1 MEHLLQTPFVR
12 GKKALLFTL
21 IVMAVLSFMVG
32 FAGTT
37 DVYADCGVSEGPT
50 AIFEGRATG
59 THDLTVYN
67 DKIAFSIAVDSNNYW
82 NMTKGSILDLGIRG
96 GAGTAGDMG
105 VNIINDIEF
114 LNDLWTSTGT
124 YNGTDLR
131 NDITVDVTENT
142 AAKVVIT
149 VHTRYWVA
157 DADKNSVDDATQ
169 YGTTQAPL
177 NVTITYTLE
186 DGKNY
191 IGLGCDIENPTAN
204 KVTYKDMYSGFSI
217 TTKAASMFG
226 PYGFYPDTK
235 VTGIAIGSDESVQEY
250 FGNFVV
256 SYSNNYAVSLEMD
269 NANAYKGSTGYKDLY
284 TLQDLVPGNHY
295 HYVGESLAS
304 DESETATLINRYID
318 RNHISA
324 DDYSTI
330 NGKVLDSDGNPV
342 AGAYVIAEKT
352 GVYAKT
358 AKSTGVAGA
367 PDVAVANMQPF
378 VWDITDKN
386 GNYSFDLPNTGFDDG
401 TDNILG
407 NGNYT
412 YKFKVEAAGYTSVTS
427 TEMNLTED
435 TTKDFT
441 LDDGAKITLKA
452 VDENG
457 FSIPF
462 KVSISGVTS
471 EMKTLG
477 GTTYFSDAL
486 NMEAPYTISF
496 TMTKGNKITF
506 TAYYGT
512 DFESKAATY
521 TTDVTDSG
529 VNYTFTI
536 PTLIDPESTGW
547 YCADNHQH
555 SDFGDGATTPQ
566 NLFRAEIAAKLD
578 FITISD
584 HDSRV
589 HNQSMA
595 AMAAKLGIPFLSNIE
610 VSPGWGHWGLLGVSY
625 GAGLE
630 DSPVDATTAT
640 PQDIITAGHEDN
652 ALVIVHHPYS
662 DYGFLYNQASVNGGT
677 DEGWDGFDLLEI
689 QPTVDLSGINTVL
702 TDEAWDTIDLDQLN
716 STITSVGVSNM
727 DAKTFVSAMAFW
739 NEGVKKYFSAGSD
752 QHDATSATLYPGIIR
767 MYANLGDGSNK
778 QTECTTDN
786 YLKALTDGDAYVTEG
801 PILMPDSNTEFGST
815 QIVKDGSSL
824 NFSMDVEAVNGLSSV
839 TLWSRGEA
847 VETLTFDN
855 SSAKQSIKFT
865 VTPDGATDHLWY
877 SFTAVDAKGNY
888 AITNPVWVETYTL
901 FSDVSE
907 SNWAAQAVYSLAA
920 KGYVNGYPGSDKFL
934 PNATITRAEF
944 CQIIAA
950 MGDFTAIEKVTFDD
964 VKNGSWYYKAVK
976 ELANAGIVLG
986 EGNGKFNP
994 NAQVTREQMFVI
1006 IARVAGIDVSK
1017 NYPMAGFNDIGSAS
1031 SWATA
1036 YINALTVNDLIHGY
1050 KDNTIRAKATATR
1063 AEACQV
1069 IYNTIY

>member
-1 MEHLLQTPFVR
+1 MEHLLQKPFAK

-21 IVMAVLSFMVG
+21 IVMAVFSFLVG
-32 FAGTT
+32 FLGTAG
-37 DVYADCGVSEGPT
+37 VYADCGVSEGPT
-50 AIFEGRATG
+50 AIFEGRAAG
-59 THDLTVYN
+59 AHDITVYN
-67 DKIAFSIAVDSNNYW
+67 DEIAFSIAVDSNNYW

-131 NDITVDVTENT
+131 NDITVEVTENT
-142 AAKVVIT
+142 ADKVVVT
-149 VHTRYWVA
+149 VYTRYWVA
-157 DADKNSVDDATQ
+157 DADKNSVDDAAQ
-169 YGTTQAPL
+169 FGATQAPL

-191 IGLGCDIENPTAN
+191 IGLACDIENPAGN
-204 KVTYKDMYSGFSI
+204 SVTYKEMYSGFSI
-217 TTKAASMFG
+217 TTQAASMFG

-256 SYSNNYAVSLEMD
+256 SYSSNYAVSLEMD
-269 NANAYKGSTGYKDLY
+269 DANAYKGSTGYKDLY
-284 TLQDLVPGNHY
+284 TLQDLIPGNHY
-295 HYVGESLAS
+295 SYVGEALVAA
-304 DESETATLINRYID
+304 ESETATLIDRYIA
-318 RNHISA
+318 RNEIA
-324 DDYSTI
+324 AEAYSTI
-330 NGKVLDSDGNPV
+330 GGKVLDSDGNAV

-358 AKSTGVAGA
+358 SKSHTGVTGKE
-367 PDVAVANMQPF
+367 AVGNMQPF
-378 VWDITDKN
+378 VWDITDEN
-386 GNYSFDLPNTGFDDG
+386 GNYSFHLPNTGFDDG

-407 NGNYT
+407 NGDYS
-412 YKFKVEAAGYTSVTS
+412 YVFKVEAAGYTSVTS
-427 TEMNLTED
+427 GEMDLTED
-435 TTKDFT
+435 TVKDFT
-441 LDDGAKITLKA
+441 LDDGAQVTLKA

-477 GTTYFSDAL
+477 GTSFFSDAL
-486 NMEAPYTISF
+486 NREAPYTIAF
-496 TMTKGNKITF
+496 TMSKGDDITF

-512 DFESKAATY
+512 DFESKAAKY

-536 PTLIDPESTGW
+536 PTLIDPEGAGW

-630 DSPVDATTAT
+630 GSPVDATTAT
-640 PQDIITAGHEDN
+640 PQDIIAAGHDDD

-662 DYGFLYNQASVNGGT
+662 DYGFLYNQASVNGGSE
-677 DEGWDGFDLLEI
+677 EGWDGFDLLEI
-689 QPTVDLSGINTVL
+689 QPTVDLTGIDDLL
-702 TDEAWDTIDLDQLN
+702 TPEAWETIDIDHLN
-716 STITSVGVSNM
+716 STITSAGISNM

-739 NEGVKKYFSAGSD
+739 NEGIKKYFSAGSD
-752 QHDATSATLYPGIIR
+752 QHDAASTTLYPGIIR

-778 QTECTTDN
+778 QKECTTEK
-786 YLKALTDGDAYVTEG
+786 YLQALVAGDAYVTEG
-801 PILMPDSNTEFGST
+801 PILLPDSNTEFGST
-815 QIVKDGSSL
+815 QIVKDGGSL
-824 NFSMDVEAVNGLSSV
+824 TFRMDAEAVNGLTSV
-839 TLWSRGEA
+839 TLWSMGIA
-847 VETLTFDN
+847 VETLAFDN
-855 SSAKQSIKFT
+855 SSAEENVEFT
-865 VTPDGATDHLWY
+865 VTPSGATENLWY
-877 SFTAVDAKGNY
+877 SFTAVDAEGNY
-888 AITNPVWVETYTL
+888 AVTNPIWVNTYTL
-901 FSDVSE
+901 FSDVPE
-907 SNWAAQAVYSLAA
+907 NNWAAQAVYSLAA
-920 KGYVNGYPGSDKFL
+920 KGYVNGYPGSAKFL
-934 PNATITRAEF
+934 PDATITRAEF

-950 MGDFTAIEKVTFDD
+950 MDDFATAETVTFSD
-964 VKNGSWYYKAVK
+964 VKSGSWYYNAVT

-994 NAQVTREQMFVI
+994 NAQVTREQMFAI
-1006 IARVAGIDVSK
+1006 IARVVGIDNSQ
-1017 NYPMAGFNDIGSAS
+1017 NYPMAGFRDIGSAS
-1031 SWATA
+1031 PWATA
-1036 YINALTVNDLIHGY
+1036 YINALSALDLIHGY
-1050 KDNTIRAKATATR
+1050 QDNTIRAKATATR
-1063 AEACQV
+1063 AEACQ
-1069 IYNTIY
+1069 IIFNTVY